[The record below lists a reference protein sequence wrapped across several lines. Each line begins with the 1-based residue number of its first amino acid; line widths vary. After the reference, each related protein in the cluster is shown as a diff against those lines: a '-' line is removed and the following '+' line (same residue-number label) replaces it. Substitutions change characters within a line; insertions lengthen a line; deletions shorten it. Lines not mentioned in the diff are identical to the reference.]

1 MQNVTVGASELRAR
15 VTSAFDVLRAAAR
28 LFFEDRAKR
37 LSAGLAYYALFAL
50 VPSLLLAV
58 GVAAAFVGREA
69 AAGEL
74 ATQMAGVL
82 GTDASEQLEAAIA
95 SLWTSTNRSSF
106 ALFGIAAVVYS
117 ASVLFTAW
125 RDSIEFVWG
134 VPYDAGFEITLRTR
148 AFAVLVPIGMG
159 LLLAATMV
167 LQALLSFVEEFVRS
181 GLVDA
186 TLRSASALLQ
196 TVVAVLALTVLYRR
210 SARNTRPDWRS
221 TWPAAVMVVVVLDVG
236 YWAYGLYLRVVA
248 SSSVTGAATGAV
260 LGLLVVYYSAQVLL
274 FGAEV
279 IQVIDERGKADEEPG
294 EEK

>member
-1 MQNVTVGASELRAR
+1 MIVRTSELKAS
-15 VTSAFDVLRAAAR
+15 VTSGFDILREASR

-50 VPSLLLAV
+50 VPSLFVAV

-74 ATQMAGVL
+74 ATQMSGVL
-82 GTDASEQLEAAIA
+82 GADASEQLETAIA
-95 SLWTSTNRSSF
+95 SLWTSTNRSNF
-106 ALFGIAAVVYS
+106 ALFGLAAVVYS

-134 VPYDAGFEITLRTR
+134 VPYDAGFEITMRTR

-167 LQALLSFVEEFVRS
+167 LQALLTFVEEFVGS
-181 GLVDA
+181 GLIDA

-196 TVVAVLALTVLYRR
+196 TAVAVLALTVLYRR
-210 SARNTRPDWRS
+210 SARNTRPPWQS
-221 TWPAAVMVVVVLDVG
+221 AWPAAVLVVLVLDVG
-236 YWAYGLYLRVVA
+236 YWAYGLYLRVVG
-248 SSSVTGAATGAV
+248 SSSVTGAASGAV

-279 IQVIDERGKADEEPG
+279 VQVIDERDKADEEPCQ
-294 EEK
+294 ED